1 MSPKPADPAAPPA
14 WPGFETGG
22 TAAVDRAAGDLRR
35 GLPVVLAEAGEAG
48 GVVAFAAELIS
59 APRLE
64 ALRRLAGAEPDL
76 AVTHN
81 RAATLKIRL
90 YTPDAVRIP
99 VPGWLSIEALASLAD
114 PAADLAQPLRGPFE
128 ARREPV
134 PAGVVAAIRLAK
146 IARLLPAAVT
156 VEVADIAAAL
166 GAEKADLLRVGP
178 SAVMAY
184 DVAASHRLERVTG
197 AAVPLAGAEA
207 ARIFA
212 FRPRDGGTEHFAIQ
226 IGEPPIPG
234 PVLARLHS
242 ECFTGDL
249 LGSLKCD
256 CGQQLRGAIAQI
268 SAEGAGILLY
278 LAQEGRGIGLIN
290 KLRAYALQDLGFDTV
305 EANERLGFD
314 ADERVFLPAAEM
326 LRRLGYRSVR
336 LMTNNPDKVEA
347 LARFGIE
354 VAERVPHSFP
364 SNDHNAFYLSTKAA
378 KSGHLL

>member
-1 MSPKPADPAAPPA
+1 MSSAPAEHPPGLA
-14 WPGFETGG
+14 IPGFETGG

-35 GLPVVLAEAGEAG
+35 GLPVVLAEPGEAG
-48 GVVAFAAELIS
+48 GIVAFAAEFVS
-59 APRLE
+59 ASRLD
-64 ALRRLAGAEPDL
+64 ALRRLGGEPDL
-76 AVTHN
+76 AITHN

-90 YTPDAVRIP
+90 YTPDVVRIP
-99 VPGWLSIEALASLAD
+99 VPGWLSMEALASLAD
-114 PAADLAQPLRGPFE
+114 PATDLALPLRGPFE
-128 ARREPV
+128 ARRDPV
-134 PAGVVAAIRLAK
+134 PPGFVAAIRLAK
-146 IARLLPAAVT
+146 IARLLPAAVA
-156 VEVADIAAAL
+156 VEAADLAAAL

-178 SAVMAY
+178 SAVMSY
-184 DVAASHRLERVTG
+184 DVAAAQRLERVTG
-197 AAVPLAGAEA
+197 ASVPLDGAEA
-207 ARIFA
+207 TRIFA

-226 IGEPPIPG
+226 IGQPEPPG

-268 SAEGAGILLY
+268 SAEGEGILLY

-305 EANERLGFD
+305 EANERLGFE

-326 LRRLGYRSVR
+326 LRRLGYSSVR

-354 VAERVPHSFP
+354 IAERVPHSFP
-364 SNDHNAFYLSTKAA
+364 SNDHNAFYLSTKAE

>member
-1 MSPKPADPAAPPA
+1 MSPTQAEPPPPV
-14 WPGFETGG
+14 PGFETGG
-22 TAAVDRAAGDLRR
+22 IAAVDRAAGDLRR
-35 GLPVVLAEAGEAG
+35 GLPVVLAEPGETG
-48 GVVAFAAELIS
+48 GIVAFAAEFIS
-59 APRLE
+59 APRLDG
-64 ALRRLAGAEPDL
+64 LRRLGGGEPDL
-76 AVTHN
+76 VITHN

-90 YTPDAVRIP
+90 YTPDAIRIP
-99 VPGWLSIEALASLAD
+99 VPGWLSVEALASLAD
-114 PAADLAQPLRGPFE
+114 PATDLAQPLRGPFE
-128 ARREPV
+128 ARRDPV
-134 PAGVVAAIRLAK
+134 PPGILAAIRLAK
-146 IARLLPAAVT
+146 IARLLPAAVA
-156 VEVADIAAAL
+156 VEVADFAAAL
-166 GAEKADLLRVGP
+166 GPEKTDLLRVGP
-178 SAVMAY
+178 SAVMSY

-197 AAVPLAGAEA
+197 ASLPLAGAGD

-226 IGEPPIPG
+226 IGEPQIPG
-234 PVLARLHS
+234 PVLVRLHS

-256 CGQQLRGAIAQI
+256 CGQQLRGAIDQI
-268 SAEGAGILLY
+268 SSEGAGILLY

-305 EANERLGFD
+305 EANERLGFE

-326 LRRLGYRSVR
+326 LRRLGYGSVR

-364 SNDHNAFYLSTKAA
+364 SNDHNAFYLSTKAE

>member
-1 MSPKPADPAAPPA
+1 MS
-14 WPGFETGG
+14 WFETGG
-22 TAAVDRAAGDLRR
+22 LAAVDRAAGDLRR
-35 GLPVVLAEAGEAG
+35 GLPVILAETGETG
-48 GVVAFAAELIS
+48 GVFAFAAEFVS
-59 APRLE
+59 ASRLE
-64 ALRRLAGAEPDL
+64 ALRGVAGREPDL
-76 AVTHN
+76 AITHN

-90 YTPDAVRIP
+90 YTPDVVRIP

-128 ARREPV
+128 ARRDPV
-134 PAGVVAAIRLAK
+134 PAGVVAALRLAK
-146 IARLLPAAVT
+146 IARLLPAAVA
-156 VEVADIAAAL
+156 VEVDDIEAAV
-166 GAEKADLLRVGP
+166 GAEKANLLRVPP
-178 SAVMAY
+178 SAVMSY
-184 DVAASHRLERVTG
+184 DVAASHRLERVT
-197 AAVPLAGAEA
+197 AANVPLEGAETT
-207 ARIFA
+207 RIFA
-212 FRPRDGGTEHFAIQ
+212 FRPRGGGTEHFAIA
-226 IGEPPIPG
+226 IGEPRPPG

-256 CGQQLRGAIAQI
+256 CGQQLRGAVEQI
-268 SAEGAGILLY
+268 TASGGGILLY

-314 ADERVFLPAAEM
+314 ADERIFLPAAEM
-326 LRRLGYRSVR
+326 LRGLGYSSVR

-354 VAERVPHSFP
+354 VAERIPHSFP
-364 SNDHNAFYLSTKAA
+364 SNDHNAFYLSIKAE